1 MNDRR
6 RVIAGALVALVFLGA
21 LPPSTLAQQPAPPAL
36 PASPP
41 AVVEV
46 MPPEQ
51 PAAPRADIY
60 DVGAGVVTAARMPF
74 NVALCGLGAVTGS
87 ILFVMTLG
95 TAYRATTRI
104 FEEGCAQRW
113 IVRGDDLR
121 PRGAPGVFP
130 DRSSDVYSGRR

>member
-6 RVIAGALVALVFLGA
+6 RVLAGLIVALVFLGM
-21 LPPSTLAQQPAPPAL
+21 LPPSTLAQQPAPPAV

-51 PAAPRADIY
+51 PAAYRADIY

-74 NVALCGLGAVTGS
+74 NVALCGLGAVTGTA
-87 ILFVMTLG
+87 LFVLTLG
-95 TAYRATTRI
+95 TAYRATTRM

-121 PRGAPGVFP
+121 PRGAPGILP
-130 DRSSDVYSGRR
+130 EHSSDMYSGRR